1 MSEILTFDCYGT
13 LLDTTPLYD
22 HIGKLAEKNNLPC
35 QKAISV
41 ISSYADRL
49 MYGEEFIPYDKLL
62 KEILT
67 YCDMELNA
75 DIFAA
80 NYNEVI
86 EIHKEFHPFPD
97 VLPALAKLKQKGYEL
112 AVMSNSTNQ
121 LMDKHMEKLEHL
133 LDNSLVAEETMCYKP
148 RLAFFL
154 LAEKKFQLK
163 SKNHCHIAKGY
174 WWDIVPA
181 GKMGWKK
188 IWVNRTNLLRGRDAE
203 QPYLV
208 VSSLTELPQI

>member
-1 MSEILTFDCYGT
+1 
-13 LLDTTPLYD
+13 
-22 HIGKLAEKNNLPC
+22 
-35 QKAISV
+35 
-41 ISSYADRL
+41 
-49 MYGEEFIPYDKLL
+49 
-62 KEILT
+62 
-67 YCDMELNA
+67 MELNA

-148 RLAFFL
+148 RLAFFCWQKKNFSSKAKTIAISQRDIGGTSFL
-154 LAEKKFQLK
+154 PEKWGGRKF
-163 SKNHCHIAKGY
+163 G
-174 WWDIVPA
+174 
-181 GKMGWKK
+181 
-188 IWVNRTNLLRGRDAE
+188 
-203 QPYLV
+203 
-208 VSSLTELPQI
+208 